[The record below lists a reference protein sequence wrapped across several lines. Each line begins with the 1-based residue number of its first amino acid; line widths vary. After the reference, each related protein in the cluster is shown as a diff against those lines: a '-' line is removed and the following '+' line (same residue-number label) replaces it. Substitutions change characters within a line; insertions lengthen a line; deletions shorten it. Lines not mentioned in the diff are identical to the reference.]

1 MADLAAAALALYNA
15 INPAEM
21 AKVESGELTYV
32 GNKIPAA
39 FAAACTH
46 GVPASSTFTEV
57 FAAKAGE
64 SGYDIYASPGMAA
77 AALALYNAII
87 PVIMAKFESGEFT
100 TGEEAEAYGNKITAA
115 FAAACLDAG
124 DDDFPEVFA
133 AKAAE
138 G

>member
-77 AALALYNAII
+77 TALALY
-87 PVIMAKFESGEFT
+87 T
-100 TGEEAEAYGNKITAA
+100 RHHTCDYGQVREWRVHDGGRSRSVWQQDH
-115 FAAACLDAG
+115 CGLRG
-124 DDDFPEVFA
+124 SVP
-133 AKAAE
+133 
-138 G
+138 